1 MDFYGW
7 FSLAVVVAMVVGL
20 VRYEHLADMIFIG
33 GLTILTLSG
42 VITPADAVAGFNE
55 GMLTVGA
62 LFVVAAGIT
71 ETGLLSRISRR
82 TLGQVGVAQSAL
94 RRVIPVAVVSSA
106 FLNNTTVV
114 AMGIPPLL
122 EWCRKRGV
130 APSRLLLPL
139 SYAAI
144 LGGVCTLI
152 GTSTN
157 LVVHGLMRQSGLPA
171 LADGLGMWEISKVGV
186 PIAIAGTLYLVFLA
200 PRLLPDRKEFLEQ
213 LRDTRRE
220 YLAEIHVEPRC
231 PLVGQTV
238 QAAGLRGL
246 PGLFLIEVERGETV
260 IAPVGPDEVLLA
272 GDRLVFTG
280 VVSTLVD
287 LQRIPGLVPVAA
299 LDDDLEPDAGRRLCE
314 AVISTSS
321 PLVGQRI
328 RDAAFRTVYDAAVVA
343 VHRNGRR
350 LPQKIGDVRLEP
362 GDTLLLQTGS
372 GFVRA
377 HRNNPDFFLVSEI
390 GESAPLRHERAWLAA
405 LITGGLIVAMT
416 LPDAIGWLPG
426 GAPWAAW
433 LESQRIMIALLAAS
447 LMVGTRC
454 LPIVAA
460 RRSVE
465 WNVLIVIAAAFGVGT
480 AMSKSGAAEAL
491 ARVALDLTPA
501 VWGATGAL
509 AAIYVL
515 TWLLTELMS
524 NNAAAALMFP
534 IAIAAAQ
541 QSGGNPRAFVIAV
554 AVGASAGF
562 LLPIGYQTHLM
573 VFGPGGYRVQDF
585 VRAGLPMVV
594 IWLVLT
600 VLIVPRVWP

>member
-1 MDFYGW
+1 
-7 FSLAVVVAMVVGL
+7 
-20 VRYEHLADMIFIG
+20 
-33 GLTILTLSG
+33 
-42 VITPADAVAGFNE
+42 
-55 GMLTVGA
+55 
-62 LFVVAAGIT
+62 
-71 ETGLLSRISRR
+71 
-82 TLGQVGVAQSAL
+82 
-94 RRVIPVAVVSSA
+94 
-106 FLNNTTVV
+106 
-114 AMGIPPLL
+114 
-122 EWCRKRGV
+122 
-130 APSRLLLPL
+130 
-139 SYAAI
+139 
-144 LGGVCTLI
+144 
-152 GTSTN
+152 
-157 LVVHGLMRQSGLPA
+157 
-171 LADGLGMWEISKVGV
+171 V
-186 PIAIAGTLYLVFLA
+186 PIAIVGTLYLVFLA

-416 LPDAIGWLPG
+416 LPDALSWLPG
-426 GAPWAAW
+426 GAPWSAW
-433 LESQRIMIALLAAS
+433 LEEQRIMIALLAAS
-447 LMVGTRC
+447 LMVGTKC

-480 AMSKSGAAEAL
+480 AMSKSGAAQAL
-491 ARVALDLTPA
+491 AHAALDLVPA
-501 VWGATGAL
+501 AWGVTGAI
-509 AAIYVL
+509 AAVYLL

-534 IAIAAAQ
+534 IGIAAAQ

-554 AVGASAGF
+554 ALGASAGF

-585 VRAGLPMVV
+585 VRAGLPMVA

-600 VLIVPRVWP
+600 VLIVPRAWP